1 MKICLNA
8 GHYPNVDPGAIGKKS
23 CEAEVAKHLTGLIA
37 KYLEAA
43 YCEVLVVQEND
54 LEDIVDASNRWGAD
68 LFVSIH
74 CNAFNKEARGSETF
88 HYYGSEKGYA
98 LAECIQAQLACSI
111 ETPSR
116 GVKQAGFFVLK
127 YSDCPAVLV
136 ETAFIDNEEDEQL
149 LLRHGDCFARA
160 IARGVTDYLSSL

>member
-8 GHYPNVDPGAIGKKS
+8 GHYPGLDSGAIGKES
-23 CEAEVAKHLTGLIA
+23 CEAEVAKHLTGLVA

-43 YCEVLVVQEND
+43 YCEVLVIQENE
-54 LEDIVDASNRWGAD
+54 LEDVVDTSNGWGAD

-98 LAECIQAQLACSI
+98 LAECIQTQLACSI

-136 ETAFIDNEEDEQL
+136 ETAFIDNAEDEQL

-160 IARGVTDYLSSL
+160 IARGVTDYISSL

>member
-8 GHYPNVDPGAIGKKS
+8 GHYPGLDSGAVGKES
-23 CEAEVAKHLTGLIA
+23 CEAEVTKHLTGLVA

-54 LEDIVDASNRWGAD
+54 LEDITDASNNWGAD

-98 LAECIQAQLACSI
+98 LAEYIQTQLACSI

-160 IARGVTDYLSSL
+160 IARGVTDYISSL

>member
-8 GHYPNVDPGAIGKKS
+8 GHYPGVDPGAVGKRS
-23 CEAEVAKHLTGLIA
+23 YEAEVAKHLTGLVA

-43 YCEVLVVQEND
+43 YCDVLFVQEND
-54 LEDIVDASNRWGAD
+54 LEDIVGASNNWGAD

-74 CNAFNKEARGSETF
+74 CNAANTKARGTETF

-98 LAECIQAQLACSI
+98 LAECIQMQLACSI
-111 ETPSR
+111 DTFDR

-136 ETAFIDNEEDEQL
+136 ETAFIDNEEDEEL
-149 LLRHGDCFARA
+149 LLKYSDCFARA
-160 IARGVTDYLSSL
+160 IARGITDYVSSL